1 MAVNAK
7 CRPAESFAH
16 MLFSKTVM
24 RQSFCKNTNLNAQ
37 NGQETSGNI
46 RLRQRDCMVGDGV
59 GPVTQDVSNQGFEL
73 SSPERMAAGGQVGHA
88 INTIF
93 EVQDYSRCL

>member
-1 MAVNAK
+1 
-7 CRPAESFAH
+7 
-16 MLFSKTVM
+16 
-24 RQSFCKNTNLNAQ
+24 
-37 NGQETSGNI
+37 
-46 RLRQRDCMVGDGV
+46 
-59 GPVTQDVSNQGFEL
+59 VSNQGFEL